1 MGFAVHHP
9 ASIAEAIEML
19 ARYGEQGRPL
29 AGGTDLVIQINRGRQ
44 SPDHLIS
51 LSGLPEL
58 VGVAE
63 TSDAF
68 RIGAM
73 TTHAMIEDH
82 PSFAG
87 QLVALHD
94 GARVIGGRQIRHV
107 GTVGGN
113 IANASPAADLV
124 PVLLTLDAHVD
135 LLGPAGATRSMPL
148 DDFLIGRGQTALKR
162 DELITHVR
170 FSKPQQP
177 AATAFLKAG
186 RRNAMEI
193 SVVCVAALIVTD
205 GPGGVCRRARLAL
218 GAVGP
223 RTLRAKEAEHFL
235 EGRRL
240 DTETLKEAGRIA
252 AQAAKP
258 ISDVRASASYRS
270 LLAKTLTERALARCA
285 DQLAKPA

>member
-9 ASIAEAIEML
+9 ASLAEAIEMI
-19 ARYGEQGRPL
+19 ARYGDRGRPL

-44 SPDHLIS
+44 APDHLIS
-51 LSGLPEL
+51 LSALPEL
-58 VGVAE
+58 VGVVE
-63 TSDAF
+63 TADAF

-82 PSFAG
+82 PSFADR
-87 QLVALHD
+87 LVALRD

-124 PVLLTLDAHVD
+124 PVLLTLDASVE
-135 LLGPAGATRSMPL
+135 LLGPGGATRSMSL
-148 DDFLIGRGQTALKR
+148 DDFLIGRGQTALRR
-162 DELITHVR
+162 DELIARVG
-170 FSKPQQP
+170 FAKPQQP

-193 SVVCVAALIVTD
+193 SVVCVAALVIAD
-205 GPGGVCRRARLAL
+205 GPGGVCRKARLAL

-223 RTLRAKEAEHFL
+223 RTLRAKEAERFL

-252 AQAAKP
+252 AQSAKP
-258 ISDVRASASYRS
+258 ITDVRASASYRS
-270 LLAKTLTERALARCA
+270 LLATTLVERALARCVER
-285 DQLAKPA
+285 LAQPA